1 VSMSLHVDLSW
12 ILEVAERAGHHDP
25 APEDLGVP
33 LAAVARHRAELLE
46 TPVYQGTFAR
56 AAALV
61 HTLGRLRW
69 LEQSNLSVA
78 CAVAVMYLEASGV
91 SVAPTREQLSELAR
105 ELYDPKCTAARV
117 AALLR
122 TWRR

>member
-1 VSMSLHVDLSW
+1 MSLHIDLSW
-12 ILEVAERAGHHDP
+12 ILEVAERAGHQDP

-33 LAAVARHRAELLE
+33 LAAVARHRAHLLE
-46 TPVYQGTFAR
+46 TPVYQGAFAR

-91 SVAPTREQLSELAR
+91 SVAPTREQLSALAR
-105 ELYDPKCTAARV
+105 ELYDPKCTAARIAV
-117 AALLR
+117 HLR
-122 TWRR
+122 TWRD

>member
-1 VSMSLHVDLSW
+1 MSLHIDLSW
-12 ILEVAERAGHHDP
+12 ILEVAERAGHRDP

-33 LAAVARHRAELLE
+33 VAAVARHRAQLLE
-46 TPVYQGTFAR
+46 TPVYQGAFAR

-91 SVAPTREQLSELAR
+91 PVAPTREQLSAFAQ
-105 ELYDPKCTAARV
+105 ELYDPKCTAARIAV
-117 AALLR
+117 HLR
-122 TWRR
+122 AWRQ

>member
-1 VSMSLHVDLSW
+1 MALHVDLSW
-12 ILEVAERAGHHDP
+12 ILEVAERAGHQDP

-91 SVAPTREQLSELAR
+91 PVAPTREQLSALAH
-105 ELYDPKCTAARV
+105 ELYDPRCSAARI
-117 AALLR
+117 AMLLR
-122 TWRR
+122 TWRD

>member
-1 VSMSLHVDLSW
+1 MALHVDLSW

-46 TPVYQGTFAR
+46 TPVYQGVYAR

-105 ELYDPKCTAARV
+105 ELYDPRGTAARV
-117 AALLR
+117 AAVLR
-122 TWRR
+122 TWRS